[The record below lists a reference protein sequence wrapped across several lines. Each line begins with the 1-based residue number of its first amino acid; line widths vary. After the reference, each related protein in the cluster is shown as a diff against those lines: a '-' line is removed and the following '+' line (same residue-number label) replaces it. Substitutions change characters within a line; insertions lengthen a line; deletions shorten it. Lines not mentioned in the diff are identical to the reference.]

1 MKINKAVIETVI
13 NYIHLAF
20 EKDQNLGDFENL
32 LIGSEISEEESP
44 SFLCKDKIDYVKL
57 EKRMTS
63 NNDFF
68 LSLVSNLLPY
78 LLNNQQRG
86 MFQQIMKRFGYI
98 LGVNKRFRKG
108 TRAELQDHSSSK
120 TIKKLEIYKDASRR
134 RFRVAVN
141 DKLIPWISPHGNT
154 NKHYWDYLYE
164 IAESKESEIIDI
176 GKADGIEQW
185 FNSKKENPIY
195 KYTGLE
201 FTKIIERSGEF
212 FFPAPGVII
221 KELSQNKA
229 YSNTVS

>member
-1 MKINKAVIETVI
+1 MKINKAVIETAI

-20 EKDQNLGDFENL
+20 EKDQNIGDFENL
-32 LIGSEISEEESP
+32 LIGSKISEEESP
-44 SFLCKDKIDYVKL
+44 SFLCKNKIDYQKL

-68 LSLVSNLLPY
+68 LSMASNLLPY
-78 LLNNQQRG
+78 LLKEQRN

-98 LGVNKRFRKG
+98 LGVNKQFRKG
-108 TRAELQDHSSSK
+108 KRAELQDHSNSK
-120 TIKKLEIYKDASRR
+120 TINKIEIYKDASRR

-141 DKLIPWISPHGNT
+141 DKLIPWISPHGKT
-154 NKHYWDYLYE
+154 DKYYLDYISE
-164 IAESKESEIIDI
+164 IAKSGESEILDA

-185 FNSKKENPIY
+185 FNSRKENPIY
-195 KYTGLE
+195 KYTGLVPS
-201 FTKIIERSGEF
+201 KIIERSNEF